1 MSSQYEGSLVVKL
14 NVEERLNEYGLTR
27 QEYEECMRTII
38 DKKNKTIECN
48 WQEIIDKYNLPICK
62 DALKK
67 ATNTIF
73 GSVFVAEYLKERD
86 SLNQKSNS
94 DNNIAQTVT
103 TNINKDGSMSS
114 NRLIEM
120 NEKQSKDPEYLL
132 NAHGFD
138 PNEWSIVSARNTIR
152 QVLSKQDG
160 TVTLYAS
167 YITARPRKDDDISFS
182 KIEEIFN
189 RLDRKYISAGVNLN
203 LDYDEIDNGDK
214 LLLINI
220 ADLHLNLQATMFTT
234 GNEYNCEIAEKLFND
249 TISDIL
255 HRTRHYN
262 FKEIVFCIGGDM
274 SNSDNLSGTTTKG
287 TVQNND
293 IHYYD
298 AYERLC
304 LMIIKTVDT
313 LRQRGKVRIVYVPG
327 NHDEV
332 TGFKLAKFIQAWY
345 RNDKGIIVDYSPLP
359 RKYVLFGKTLM
370 CFAHDGDLKRLPMLI
385 ANEQR
390 DNWAKVDTTEVFL
403 QHLHTEQV
411 LMEEN
416 NIRIQRL
423 PTISGKSKWT
433 NDKGYNS
440 KRQCK
445 SFIFDFQDG
454 LTDVIY
460 TSVKSIESRCS

>member
-1 MSSQYEGSLVVKL
+1 MVNL
-14 NVEERLNEYGLTR
+14 NVEEKLSEYGLTK
-27 QEYEECMRTII
+27 QDYEECMQTII
-38 DKKNKTIECN
+38 DKKNKVIECN

-73 GSVFVAEYLKERD
+73 GSVFVTEYLKERD
-86 SLNQKSNS
+86 HLVQKVVPDGNTV
-94 DNNIAQTVT
+94 NTVT

-120 NEKQSKDPEYLL
+120 NEKQSKDPDYLL

-138 PNEWSIVSARNTIR
+138 PNEWCINSARNTIR

-160 TVTLYAS
+160 NITLYAS
-167 YITARPRKDDDISFS
+167 YITVRPRIEDDVPFV
-182 KIEEIFN
+182 KLEEMFN
-189 RLDRKYISAGVNLN
+189 RLDRNYRPLGTNLN
-203 LDYDEIDNGDK
+203 YDEIDNGDK

-234 GNEYNCEIAEKLFND
+234 GNEYNCEIAERLFSHV
-249 TISDIL
+249 ISDIL
-255 HRTRHYN
+255 YRTRHYN

-274 SNSDNLSGTTTKG
+274 CNSDNLSGTTTRG
-287 TVQNND
+287 TSQNND

-304 LMIIKTVDT
+304 VMIIKTIDA

-345 RNDKGIIVDYSPLP
+345 RSDGHIEVDYSPLP

-370 CFAHDGDLKRLPMLI
+370 CFAHDGDLKRLPMII

-390 DNWAKVDTTEVFL
+390 DNWSKVDTTEVFL

-416 NIRIQRL
+416 NMRIQRL

-445 SFIFDFQDG
+445 SFVFDIQDG
-454 LTDVIY
+454 LTDVLY
-460 TSVKSIESRCS
+460 TPIKDQGSRRSNG